1 MYYGWKN
8 REICSCKNT
17 FKNKKVLPGTWP
29 GALLCA
35 KIPTRSAESAQILFL
50 IDARLPSPTNPTI
63 MSYSYQGFYSREKLF
78 FVQMAVCPL
87 ISVFSREKKKLCPVG
102 WHLASSFHP

>member
-1 MYYGWKN
+1 M
-8 REICSCKNT
+8 
-17 FKNKKVLPGTWP
+17 FKNKKVLLELGLAHYY
-29 GALLCA
+29 ALRYLLLVRRSLL
-35 KIPTRSAESAQILFL
+35 KFYSSRSAPNSHHYVVFVP
-50 IDARLPSPTNPTI
+50 RFPSPTI